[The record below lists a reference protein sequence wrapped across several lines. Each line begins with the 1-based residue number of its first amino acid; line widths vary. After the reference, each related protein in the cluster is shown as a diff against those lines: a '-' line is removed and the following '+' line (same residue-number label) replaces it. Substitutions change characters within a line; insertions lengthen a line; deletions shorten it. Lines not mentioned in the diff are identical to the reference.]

1 MSLSWPWALTALLAF
16 PLLLGYRWWMQR
28 RRRRDAIRLS
38 TVTLVRAA
46 LPGQSKWRRR
56 IPVWLFAAG
65 LVVLGAGAARPQA
78 SVLVPSDAS
87 SILLVIDVSPSM
99 CSTDVPPNRLSAAQ
113 EAARTFI
120 EAQRSGTQIG
130 LVAFSGLASLLV
142 PPTTDKQQL
151 YSALESMRTGRGTA
165 IGLGILAAVDAIADI
180 NPNVVPSG
188 IELRPNP
195 DGPGKEF
202 EPDTIIVLTDGAN
215 TQGVSPATAA
225 EQAAARHLRIFTIG
239 FGTTQPASSV
249 CTASQIGT
257 LQPPSSRDLSGA
269 PRGFGGGYGG
279 GGYGGGGRN
288 QDIDENALT
297 EVANITGGKYFQAT
311 DAQALTS
318 TLLDLPKSIVLQ
330 RKDMELSV
338 WFALGGLVLVFAA
351 LGLTQWWHRVAAT
364 PSS

>member
-28 RRRRDAIRLS
+28 RRRRQAIRLS
-38 TVTLVRAA
+38 SVTLVRAA
-46 LPGQSKWRRR
+46 LPSQSRWRRR
-56 IPVWLFAAG
+56 IPLWLFAGG
-65 LVVLGAGAARPQA
+65 LIVLGTGAARPQA

-87 SILLVIDVSPSM
+87 SILLVIDVSASM
-99 CSTDVPPNRLSAAQ
+99 CSTDVPPNRLMAAQ

-151 YSALESMRTGRGTA
+151 YAALGSLRTGRGTA

-188 IELRPNP
+188 IELRPDPN
-195 DGPGKEF
+195 GPGKDF
-202 EPDTIIVLTDGAN
+202 EPDTIILLTDGAN

-225 EQAAARHLRIFTIG
+225 EQAAARHLRVYTIG
-239 FGTTQPASSV
+239 FGTTQPAPSV
-249 CTASQIGT
+249 CTPNQIGSPA
-257 LQPPSSRDLSGA
+257 PPNSRDLSGA
-269 PRGFGGGYGG
+269 AGGFGGYGG
-279 GGYGGGGRN
+279 GTGRN
-288 QDIDENALT
+288 QDIDEDALT

-330 RKDMELSV
+330 RKDIELSV
-338 WFALGGLVLVFAA
+338 WFALAGFVFVLTA
-351 LGLTQWWHRVAAT
+351 LGLTQWWQRAAT
-364 PSS
+364 TPPS